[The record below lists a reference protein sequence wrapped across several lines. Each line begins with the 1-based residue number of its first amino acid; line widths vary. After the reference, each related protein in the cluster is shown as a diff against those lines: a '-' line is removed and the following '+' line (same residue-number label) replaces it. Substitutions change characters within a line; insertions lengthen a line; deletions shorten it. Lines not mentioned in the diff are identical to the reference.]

1 MNKPEANSKKR
12 SLKSGHGGT
21 LQAGRIYRP
30 RTTQATSFL
39 MSRVRSTDTR
49 MEVEL
54 RSSLHR
60 RGLRFRKNV
69 AALPGKPDI
78 AFLREKVAIFVDG
91 DYWHARI
98 LKESGV
104 DALRASLKTSNREF
118 WINKL
123 KRNYERDVAVSNALE
138 ELGWIVVRLWESDL
152 KRSMADGLRTIS
164 AVLERRASK
173 RSAN

>member
-1 MNKPEANSKKR
+1 MIKLEAKPEKM
-12 SLKSGHGGT
+12 SLKSRDGGAPKT
-21 LQAGRIYRP
+21 YEGYCP
-30 RTTQATSFL
+30 RTAQATSFL
-39 MSRVRSTDTR
+39 MSRVRATDTR

-60 RGLRFRKNV
+60 QGFRFRKNV

-98 LKESGV
+98 LKEAGV
-104 DALRASLKTSNREF
+104 DALRASLKTNNREF
-118 WINKL
+118 WVTKL
-123 KRNYERDVAVSNALE
+123 QRNYERDVAVTNSLG

-152 KRSMADGLRTIS
+152 KRNMAICLRTIF
-164 AVLERRASK
+164 AVLERRAPRK
-173 RSAN
+173 NHH

>member
-1 MNKPEANSKKR
+1 MNKPEANREKM
-12 SLKSGHGGT
+12 SLKSRDSGASQT
-21 LQAGRIYRP
+21 DEFYRP
-30 RTTQATSFL
+30 RTAQATSFL

-60 RGLRFRKNV
+60 QGFRFRKNV

-78 AFLREKVAIFVDG
+78 AFSREKVAIFVDG

-98 LKESGV
+98 LKEFGM
-104 DALRASLKTSNREF
+104 DALRASLKTNNREF
-118 WINKL
+118 WVTKL
-123 KRNYERDVAVSNALE
+123 RGNYERDVAVTNALE

-152 KRSMADGLRTIS
+152 KRNMIDCLRTIF
-164 AVLERRASK
+164 AALERRASK
-173 RSAN
+173 RRHD

>member
-1 MNKPEANSKKR
+1 MNTPEAKPEKM
-12 SLKSGHGGT
+12 SLKSGDGGAP
-21 LQAGRIYRP
+21 QIDEIYRP
-30 RTTQATSFL
+30 RTAQATSFL
-39 MSRVRSTDTR
+39 MSRVRATDTR

-54 RSSLHR
+54 RSSLYR
-60 RGLRFRKNV
+60 QGYRFRKNV

-104 DALRASLKTSNREF
+104 DALRASLKTNNREF
-118 WINKL
+118 WITKL
-123 KRNYERDVAVSNALE
+123 QCNFERDVAVTNALE

-152 KRSMADGLRTIS
+152 KRNMTDCLRTLF
-164 AVLERRASK
+164 AVLERRAPK
-173 RSAN
+173 RSDH